1 LKFLI
6 DSMLPPDTAALLN
19 AAGHDA
25 TTPSQL
31 GAHNLPDDTLI
42 ELATAVG
49 RVIVT
54 ENASDF
60 AAVTTCPVLLVR
72 KAWWSPGSLSTDLA
86 AALDRWAS
94 ANKQPGPWPH
104 WLSAQLR

>member
-6 DSMLPPDTAALLN
+6 DSMLPPATAELLA

-25 TTPSQL
+25 RTPAQL

-42 ELATAVG
+42 ALAAADH

-60 AAVTTCPVLLVR
+60 AAVMECPVLLVR
-72 KAWWSPGSLSTDLA
+72 ESWWPHESLASRLA
-86 AALDRWAS
+86 EALDRWAS
-94 ANKQPGPWPH
+94 VNEQPGDWAH
-104 WLSAQLR
+104 WLATDLR

>member
-6 DSMLPPDTAALLN
+6 DSMLPPQVAQLLN

-31 GAHNLPDDTLI
+31 GAHNLPDDVLVQ
-42 ELATAVG
+42 LAAADG
-49 RVIVT
+49 RVVVT

-60 AAVTTCPVLLVR
+60 AAVTACPILFVR
-72 KAWWSPGSLSTDLA
+72 KSWWPSSSLSTNLADAVDQWA
-86 AALDRWAS
+86 AA
-94 ANKQPGPWPH
+94 NTEPGPWPH
-104 WLSAQLR
+104 WLSADLR

>member
-6 DSMLPPDTAALLN
+6 DSMLPPQVADLLN

-25 TTPSQL
+25 TTPVQL
-31 GAHNLPDDTLI
+31 GAHNLPDEVLVQ
-42 ELATAVG
+42 LASAGG

-60 AAVTTCPVLLVR
+60 AAVSVCPVLLL
-72 KAWWSPGSLSTDLA
+72 KKEWWPAESLSQKLA
-86 AALDRWAS
+86 AALDRWATS
-94 ANKQPGPWPH
+94 NAEPGLWAH
-104 WLSAQLR
+104 WLNADLR